1 METLVQDM
9 SENTKMEEI
18 KPNERNQLRDAPISS
33 AKVAPAARN
42 KLLTM
47 NKQQVTEA
55 MIDHSYEGVR
65 ELIEWM
71 NSKEMRSTHKA
82 NIDLRE

>member
-9 SENTKMEEI
+9 SEKTKTEEI
-18 KPNERNQLRDAPISS
+18 KPNERNDLLGAPISS

-42 KLLTM
+42 KLPTM

-82 NIDLRE
+82 DIDLRE